1 MFGLFLFLTYYLQTV
16 KRYSPVETG
25 LAFLPMTAGM
35 IVGSTQ
41 ISARLMNRVP
51 PRALMVPGLLV
62 AAAGIVLLT
71 RLRVD
76 SAYTDLVLPA
86 QLLLGVGLGTA
97 LMPAMNLATSGIDPR
112 DAGVASAMVNTSQQI
127 GGSIGTALLNTI
139 AATATTTYLTAH
151 ARGRPSPRLAAAG
164 LVHGFS
170 VALWWGVGVLALTA
184 LVVTVLINARSERAR
199 PVVAPVAGEPAEMAE
214 TAAETAVTR
223 EFVTVGAPTESWSD
237 GGPAAQGQLLTSH
250 APMASAGAGGG
261 FDGPGTRIGGHVRG
275 AEGGSVAGAALTL
288 IDLGGRQVDRAS
300 TQHDGS
306 YALSAPGPG
315 SYMLI
320 AAADGHQP
328 QAATA
333 VVGDEPLRYDL
344 TLSGTAGL
352 AGVVRSAATGA
363 PIPGAMVVV
372 TDVRGEV
379 VVSAET
385 GEDGTF
391 SFGDLVSGTFV
402 IAVSSSRHRPSAL
415 PVEVAGQTT
424 TRCEVELQAGARVRG
439 TVRAASDNLPL
450 ADARVTLVDAAGNVV
465 ATATTGSDG
474 EYAFED
480 LDPGAYTVIASGYPP
495 VATALVVGESGEN
508 GFGLM
513 LGYPDE

>member
-1 MFGLFLFLTYYLQTV
+1 
-16 KRYSPVETG
+16 
-25 LAFLPMTAGM
+25 
-35 IVGSTQ
+35 
-41 ISARLMNRVP
+41 
-51 PRALMVPGLLV
+51 
-62 AAAGIVLLT
+62 
-71 RLRVD
+71 
-76 SAYTDLVLPA
+76 
-86 QLLLGVGLGTA
+86 
-97 LMPAMNLATSGIDPR
+97 
-112 DAGVASAMVNTSQQI
+112 
-127 GGSIGTALLNTI
+127 
-139 AATATTTYLTAH
+139 
-151 ARGRPSPRLAAAG
+151 
-164 LVHGFS
+164 
-170 VALWWGVGVLALTA
+170 
-184 LVVTVLINARSERAR
+184 
-199 PVVAPVAGEPAEMAE
+199 
-214 TAAETAVTR
+214 
-223 EFVTVGAPTESWSD
+223 
-237 GGPAAQGQLLTSH
+237 
-250 APMASAGAGGG
+250 MASAGAGGG

-306 YALSAPGPG
+306 YALTAPGPG